1 MSYCRST
8 DPCGYYIYPT
18 AGSVSFNQVHVD
30 DKYLDILIYL
40 LAMKTIDKDK
50 TFEKDMFQKFLIDG
64 KNLLVGEN
72 KEIKET
78 SLYTKHIKMPYIGF
92 DEEDM
97 DKVVK
102 CDIDLTISLDDKT
115 ITFDANNDKTV
126 ILTDEFK
133 VFLYVLSKRPEE
145 LLRRYHHGLTM
156 MYRKN
161 FYDKLIISF

>member
-18 AGSVSFNQVHVD
+18 AGSVVFNQVHVD

-50 TFEKDMFQKFLIDG
+50 TFEKDMFQRFLNDG
-64 KNLLVGEN
+64 KNLLVGEEI
-72 KEIKET
+72 EIKET

-97 DKVVK
+97 DEVVK

-115 ITFDANNDKTV
+115 ITFDANDDKTV

-156 MYRKN
+156 LYRNN